1 MPRSYWLDLF
11 TGKTWREFLAAGSQV
26 SGFRESQ
33 WKPVQR
39 IQVGDYL
46 LCYLTGISRWIGI
59 LEVTGGAFK
68 DRTKIWEDEEFP
80 CRVRVKPLVILT
92 PDIAVPIHSMRGELT
107 IFRGG
112 KSKIYWT
119 GFLRGS
125 PRKWTAEDG
134 EAIVRAVFSAKT
146 NPVARPFDRT
156 KLEKRPRAVKS
167 KIGPVTIPE
176 PEPSLPAPVEVEKEA
191 TEHTEIQWLLLNLG
205 SQMGL
210 QIWAAR
216 NDQNR
221 VYKGHRFSEL
231 PGFLTQ
237 LPRQFDD
244 VSNRIIENIDVL
256 WLEDNNF
263 IAAFEIESTTSIYS
277 GLLRM
282 SDLVTM
288 QPNLSLPLFVV
299 APDDRRDK
307 VIKEVNRPT
316 FSRLKKPLKSICRFI
331 PFSRFRTRVHEL
343 GKTARYLRPDFLQ
356 EVSETCEAEKP

>member
-1 MPRSYWLDLF
+1 MPSSCE
-11 TGKTWREFLAAGSQV
+11 T
-26 SGFRESQ
+26 
-33 WKPVQR
+33 
-39 IQVGDYL
+39 
-46 LCYLTGISRWIGI
+46 
-59 LEVTGGAFK
+59 
-68 DRTKIWEDEEFP
+68 
-80 CRVRVKPLVILT
+80 CRYANPRH
-92 PDIAVPIHSMRGELT
+92 AVPIHDMRGELS
-107 IFRGG
+107 IFRSG

-125 PRKWTAEDG
+125 PRKWSTEDG
-134 EAIVRAVFSAKT
+134 EAIVRAVSNAQK
-146 NPVARPFDRT
+146 NPVVRPVDKA

-176 PEPSLPAPVEVEKEA
+176 PEPIPPAPVEVEKEA

-210 QIWAAR
+210 RIWVAR

-221 VYKGHRFSEL
+221 IYKGRRFSDL

-282 SDLVTM
+282 SDLVTL
-288 QPNLSLPLFVV
+288 QPNLSIPLFVV

-316 FSRLKKPLKSICRFI
+316 FSRLRRPLRSICRFI
-331 PFSRFRTRVHEL
+331 PFSKFRSRVHGL
-343 GKTARYLRPDFLQ
+343 GNTARYLRPDFL
-356 EVSETCEAEKP
+356 EDISETCEPGKP